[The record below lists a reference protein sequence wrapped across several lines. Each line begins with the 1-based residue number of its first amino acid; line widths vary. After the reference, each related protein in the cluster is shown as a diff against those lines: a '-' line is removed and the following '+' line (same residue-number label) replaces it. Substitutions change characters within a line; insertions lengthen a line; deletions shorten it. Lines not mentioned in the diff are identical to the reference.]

1 MVDKKEESLQSL
13 LYIRQGIYNPLLR
26 FSFTNITEEEFI
38 SAWNSEPIKIP
49 AGVTVELTHHLA
61 AKLTRELV
69 DKIMIGNA
77 KINEIEFYKNNP
89 NVQMNTYRASSS
101 LGVPG
106 ARKIW
111 EDQIC
116 RLLAPDEESP
126 QTQLMRIKIREEL
139 MRDLKAEPSSGS
151 PLDNASISVEEF
163 ADLSNRLDNKE
174 EKIEK
179 APMKL
184 KKVGRPAKIKETA

>member
-1 MVDKKEESLQSL
+1 MDKKEPTLQEL

-26 FSFTNITEEEFI
+26 FAFTNITEEEFV
-38 SAWNSEPIKIP
+38 SAWGGEPIKIP
-49 AGVTVELTHHLA
+49 AGHTVELQHHLA
-61 AKLTRELV
+61 AKLTKELV

-77 KINEIEFYKNNP
+77 KLNEVEFYQKNP
-89 NVQMNTYRASSS
+89 NAMPNTYRAPSS

-126 QTQLMRIKIREEL
+126 QTQLMRIKIKEEL
-139 MRDLKAEPSSGS
+139 MRDLKAEPASGS
-151 PLDNASISVEEF
+151 PLDNAPKLSEF
-163 ADLSNRLDNKE
+163 ADLMAPKE
-174 EKIEK
+174 EKIEQ

-184 KKVGRPAKIKETA
+184 KTVGRPRKSAQV